1 MMQEIKYYPVVDMDT
16 EGLEKQAMLPT
27 VDSEAVRG
35 HHRFWLE
42 EIVPHFFRLCSS
54 EQKAAQDVSRFRI
67 HCPYC
72 GASLRPISPAS
83 NGRRHFLY
91 TCDTCTKKQ
100 KENHK

>member
-27 VDSEAVRG
+27 ADGDAVRG

-42 EIVPHFFRLCSS
+42 EIVPHFFRLCSA
-54 EQKAAQDVSRFRI
+54 EQKAAQNVSQFRI

-72 GASLRPISPAS
+72 GGGLRPISPTS

-91 TCDTCTKKQ
+91 ACDTCTNKQ
-100 KENHK
+100 KENYK